1 MKLAAITLA
10 LAAGALTGAT
20 PAITDP
26 EAFVRGVY
34 GQIAAHAEAGSYEPP
49 DDIYTPRLAAL
60 FAADRKKSG
69 GEVGCIDFDFWTNS
83 QDWTGLRDIRVTSR
97 APNDPALKTVIATFT
112 LEKPME
118 IHFEFRKINGRW
130 LLDDASSVKEERWTL
145 SKLLQC
151 K

>member
-1 MKLAAITLA
+1 MKLAALGLA
-10 LAAGALTGAT
+10 IAIAACGAT
-20 PAITDP
+20 PAISDP

-34 GQIAAHAEAGSYEPP
+34 RQIAAHAEHGSYDPP
-49 DDIYTPRLAAL
+49 DDVYTARLAAL

-83 QDWTGLRDIRVTSR
+83 QDTTGIRDIRVSSV
-97 APNDPALKTVIATFT
+97 AQSDPARKTVVATFT

-118 IHFEFRKINGRW
+118 IHFEFRRIGTRW

-145 SKLLQC
+145 SKILQC
-151 K
+151 R